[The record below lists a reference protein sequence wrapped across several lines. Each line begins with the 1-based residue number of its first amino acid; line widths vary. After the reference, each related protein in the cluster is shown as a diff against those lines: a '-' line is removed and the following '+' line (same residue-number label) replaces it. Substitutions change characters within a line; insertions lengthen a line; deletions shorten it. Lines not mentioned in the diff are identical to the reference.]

1 MKISCPSCAA
11 AYELDEARVSPSGL
25 NIKCP
30 KCKKPFTVHR
40 PKADASKAGA
50 KPAVPLP
57 GQPGAKAPASKPAGV
72 KPVKPGAAGAVPL
85 PGMDDAPAADGS
97 PPLPDLEAPGAVAL
111 PGLDGGA
118 ALRKPPEARPPS
130 APRTPGATAD
140 PVIPLPGFDD
150 PAPPGASPPE
160 PRRRHRRGLHLRR
173 LPLLRLLR
181 PTIRSPSWRIQGRRR
196 GGRPPARKR

>member
-40 PKADASKAGA
+40 PKSEAAKPGA

-57 GQPGAKAPASKPAGV
+57 GQSGAKAASKPAGA
-72 KPVKPGAAGAVPL
+72 KPGKPGQAGAVPL
-85 PGMDDAPAADGS
+85 PGMSDDPGASDS

-111 PGLDGGA
+111 PGLDGGGVSLA
-118 ALRKPPEARPPS
+118 
-130 APRTPGATAD
+130 GA
-140 PVIPLPGFDD
+140 G
-150 PAPPGASPPE
+150 S
-160 PRRRHRRGLHLRR
+160 RC
-173 LPLLRLLR
+173 
-181 PTIRSPSWRIQGRRR
+181 
-196 GGRPPARKR
+196 